1 MLTEQNLRDRIIF
14 ALRGGPLHRSA
25 LADSIPGFYSNYYD
39 IRLNELIKEKRII
52 AYKERPNGV
61 VRTAY
66 QLAGWVPESDLP
78 DAQHSV
84 PDADSAEEHASSAS
98 SSELALFDALPEDSP
113 DDRSKEPSYKSGK
126 FPQVS
131 RLVWKLPILVSVSFF
146 TLFLVVAAF
155 FPAANTTGLED
166 ATMDLAM
173 MEPAEP
179 VLRTAPEIVYVGPP
193 LTMEFKASTSTP
205 AETLRSLVSGLPED
219 INTASVYLVRLTIQ
233 PSVKE

>member
-1 MLTEQNLRDRIIF
+1 MLTEQNQRDRIIF
-14 ALRGGPLHRSA
+14 ALRCGPLHRSA
-25 LADSIPGFYSNYYD
+25 LADS
-39 IRLNELIKEKRII
+39 
-52 AYKERPNGV
+52 
-61 VRTAY
+61 
-66 QLAGWVPESDLP
+66 
-78 DAQHSV
+78 
-84 PDADSAEEHASSAS
+84 
-98 SSELALFDALPEDSP
+98 
-113 DDRSKEPSYKSGK
+113 
-126 FPQVS
+126 
-131 RLVWKLPILVSVSFF
+131 WKLPMLVSVSFY

-155 FPAANTTGLED
+155 FPAANTTGQED

-219 INTASVYLVRLTIQ
+219 INTARTYLVRLTIQ